1 MANYAEIFMNELYKN
16 VKLKDISLYPQTSH
30 DLNEAVIEYYLQ
42 LVYEVETDTEVRE
55 IIIPKVDLG
64 LNSNSLPGLEINH
77 FGVGTINEACIHLR
91 HGETLPLH
99 RTSVTCTDKN
109 GDTVETQNAAWVE
122 IVKREKPKKMTVEEI
137 EKKLGYKVEI
147 VSEK

>member
-1 MANYAEIFMNELYKN
+1 MNELYKN
-16 VKLKDISLYPQTSH
+16 VKLKDIRLYPQISH
-30 DLNEAVIEYYLQ
+30 DLNEDVIEYYLQ
-42 LVYEVETDTEVRE
+42 LVYEVETDTEVKE

-64 LNSNSLPGLEINH
+64 LNSNSLPGLEINP

-122 IVKREKPKKMTVEEI
+122 IVKCETPKNMTVEEI